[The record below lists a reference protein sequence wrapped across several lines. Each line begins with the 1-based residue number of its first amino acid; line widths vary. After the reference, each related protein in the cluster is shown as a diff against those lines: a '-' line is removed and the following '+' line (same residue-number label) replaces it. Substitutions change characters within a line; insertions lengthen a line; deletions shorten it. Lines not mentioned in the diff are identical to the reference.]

1 MLAADHLSFHYT
13 RCDPGETPDF
23 SFTFRLAPGE
33 CLAVSGPSGAG
44 KSTLL
49 NLLAGFLTPSAGR
62 LCWLGDELCEGP
74 SEELCEELGDRP
86 GENEAQRESED
97 LVAQPPW
104 ARGMTTVF
112 QDHNLFEHL
121 PVWINVGLGLAPELK
136 LSDAQRAR
144 IVDGLADVGLGG
156 LHDRLPGELSGGQ
169 QQRVALLRSLLRETR
184 VLLLDEPFSGLDRDN
199 REALWGLV
207 RRQQAAGVAVLLVS
221 HDPEDVEALAQRRLQ
236 LLDGRLV
243 AT

>member
-1 MLAADHLSFHYT
+1 MLVADHLSFHYT

-23 SFTFRLAPGE
+23 AFTFRLAPGE

-49 NLLAGFLTPSAGR
+49 NLLAGFLTPSDGR
-62 LCWLGDELCEGP
+62 LIWRGEGLDKGL
-74 SEELCEELGDRP
+74 SEERG
-86 GENEAQRESED
+86 ED
-97 LVAQPPW
+97 LAERPPW

-121 PVWINVGLGLAPELK
+121 PVWINVGLGLAPDLR
-136 LSDAQRAR
+136 LSGAQRAQ
-144 IVDGLADVGLGG
+144 ILDGLAEVGLGG

-184 VLLLDEPFSGLDRDN
+184 VLLLDEPFSGLDRGN
-199 REALWGLV
+199 REALWALV

-243 AT
+243 AL

>member
-1 MLAADHLSFHYT
+1 MLSADYLSFHYT

-23 SFTFRLAPGE
+23 AFTFRLAPGE

-49 NLLAGFLTPSAGR
+49 NLLAGFLTPSDGR
-62 LCWLGDELCEGP
+62 LSWLSEGQGERLTKGLN
-74 SEELCEELGDRP
+74 EEI
-86 GENEAQRESED
+86 GENLIE
-97 LVAQPPW
+97 QPPW

-121 PVWINVGLGLAPELK
+121 PVWINVGLGLASDLR
-136 LSDAQRAR
+136 LSEAQRGR
-144 IVDGLADVGLGG
+144 ILDGLAEVGLDG

-184 VLLLDEPFSGLDRDN
+184 VLLLDEPFSGLDRGN

-207 RRQQAAGVAVLLVS
+207 RRQQAMGVAVLLVS

-236 LLDGRLV
+236 LLDGRLE
-243 AT
+243 AL

>member
-1 MLAADHLSFHYT
+1 MLVADHLSFHYT

-23 SFTFRLAPGE
+23 AFTFRLAPGD

-49 NLLAGFLTPSAGR
+49 NLLAGFLTPSEGR
-62 LCWLGDELCEGP
+62 LSWR
-74 SEELCEELGDRP
+74 GDREDA
-86 GENEAQRESED
+86 GVNAESKAGQDDARDED
-97 LVAQPPW
+97 LTEQPPW
-104 ARGMTTVF
+104 ERGMTTVF

-121 PVWINVGLGLAPELK
+121 PVWINVGLGLSPDLR
-136 LSDAQRAR
+136 LTDAERER
-144 IVDGLADVGLGG
+144 ILDGLAEVGLAG

-184 VLLLDEPFSGLDRDN
+184 VLLLDEPFGGLDRGN
-199 REALWGLV
+199 REALWALV

-236 LLDGRLV
+236 LRQGRLV
-243 AT
+243 SV

>member
-1 MLAADHLSFHYT
+1 MLDANNLSFHYT

-23 SFTFRLAPGE
+23 AFSFRLAPGE

-49 NLLAGFLTPSAGR
+49 NLLAGFLSPSGGR
-62 LCWLGDELCEGP
+62 LTWLG
-74 SEELCEELGDRP
+74 
-86 GENEAQRESED
+86 ED
-97 LVAQPPW
+97 LTDQPPW

-121 PVWINVGLGLAPELK
+121 PVWINVGLGLSPDLR
-136 LSDAQRAR
+136 LSDDQRSD
-144 IVDGLADVGLGG
+144 ILDGLAEVGLGG

-169 QQRVALLRSLLRETR
+169 QQRVALLRSLVRETR
-184 VLLLDEPFSGLDRDN
+184 VLLLDEPFSGLDRGN

-221 HDPEDVEALAQRRLQ
+221 HDPEDVEALAQRRLR
-236 LLDGRLV
+236 LVEGRLV
-243 AT
+243 SP

>member
-1 MLAADHLSFHYT
+1 
-13 RCDPGETPDF
+13 
-23 SFTFRLAPGE
+23 
-33 CLAVSGPSGAG
+33 
-44 KSTLL
+44 
-49 NLLAGFLTPSAGR
+49 
-62 LCWLGDELCEGP
+62 
-74 SEELCEELGDRP
+74 
-86 GENEAQRESED
+86 
-97 LVAQPPW
+97 
-104 ARGMTTVF
+104 MTTVF

-121 PVWINVGLGLAPELK
+121 PVWINVGLGLAPDLK
-136 LSDAQRAR
+136 LSDAQRVR

>member
-1 MLAADHLSFHYT
+1 MLCADHLSFHYT

-23 SFTFRLAPGE
+23 AFTFHLAPGE

-62 LCWLGDELCEGP
+62 LCWVDEAVGERFGEGQGESLP
-74 SEELCEELGDRP
+74 KGLNEEI
-86 GENEAQRESED
+86 GEN
-97 LVAQPPW
+97 LVEQPPW

-121 PVWINVGLGLAPELK
+121 PVWINVGLGLAPDLK
-136 LSDAQRAR
+136 LSDAQRES
-144 IVDGLADVGLGG
+144 ILDGLAEVGLGG

-184 VLLLDEPFSGLDRDN
+184 VLLLDEPFSGLDRTIA
-199 REALWGLV
+199 RRSGAWCAASRRPASRCCWSATIRKTSRPWPSVVCSCWRGGLV
-207 RRQQAAGVAVLLVS
+207 TA
-221 HDPEDVEALAQRRLQ
+221 
-236 LLDGRLV
+236 
-243 AT
+243 

>member
-1 MLAADHLSFHYT
+1 MLTADHLSFHYT

-23 SFTFRLAPGE
+23 AFTFRLAPGE

-49 NLLAGFLTPSAGR
+49 NLLAGFLTPSEGR
-62 LCWLGDELCEGP
+62 LTWRGEGRDDE
-74 SEELCEELGDRP
+74 R
-86 GENEAQRESED
+86 SED
-97 LVAQPPW
+97 LAERPPW
-104 ARGMTTVF
+104 DRGMTTVF

-121 PVWINVGLGLAPELK
+121 PVWINVGLGLSPDLR
-136 LSDAQRAR
+136 LSEAQRGR
-144 IVDGLADVGLGG
+144 ILDGLAEVGLGG

-184 VLLLDEPFSGLDRDN
+184 VLLLDEPFSGLDRGN
-199 REALWGLV
+199 REALWALV

-243 AT
+243 PL